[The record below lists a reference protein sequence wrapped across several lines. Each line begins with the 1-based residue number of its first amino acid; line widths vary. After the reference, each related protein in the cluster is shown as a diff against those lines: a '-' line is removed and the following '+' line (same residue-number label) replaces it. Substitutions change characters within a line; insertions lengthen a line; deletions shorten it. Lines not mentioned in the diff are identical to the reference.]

1 MNISQYVGAFMELEE
16 RGNYLRLIGSSE
28 PPVWYREEEE
38 VLVWVEHS
46 ENLEATYQCRGK
58 S

>member
-1 MNISQYVGAFMELEE
+1 MNISQYVGAFMELEG

-28 PPVWYREEEE
+28 PPVWYREEADS
-38 VLVWVEHS
+38 LVWVEHS